1 MTALFSNIEKTI
13 DIETENACV
22 RLLHGD
28 RDMATAE
35 QIFCTLQKRNTLIS
49 KLWRM
54 ARDVDQTLEAMSAL

>member
-13 DIETENACV
+13 DTETENACI

-35 QIFCTLQKRNTLIS
+35 QIFYTLQKRNNLIS
-49 KLWRM
+49 KLWRI
-54 ARDVDQTLEAMSAL
+54 ARDVDQTLEAMSAI